1 MQAFLISKIPQETIS
16 ILDRGRLVKQN
27 LEAKQILNTLTGKSE
42 GWKSHPAVLAY
53 KGYEKFLAKYGLAVN
68 SECLSRGYA
77 GNNAEFFN
85 EVLAS
90 SLYSD
95 AEPAWL
101 SNEAI
106 FASHRGRLKCK
117 GEIDALCASIKK
129 ALKIKSINKWLK
141 AKYGREKN
149 QLKFKDIAILESF
162 MAQNGIQRTFPNYY
176 EQFRWT
182 ESPAL
187 EYVWPSYE

>member
-1 MQAFLISKIPQETIS
+1 MQVFLISKSPQETIKV
-16 ILDRGRLVKQN
+16 LDDKRLVKQG
-27 LEAKQILNTLTGKSE
+27 LETRQILNTLTGRSE
-42 GWKSHPAVLAY
+42 GWKSHPAVLAF

-68 SECLSRGYA
+68 SECLERGFK
-77 GNNAEFFN
+77 GNNKDFFN

-90 SLYSD
+90 DFLD
-95 AEPAWL
+95 AEPTWL

-141 AKYGREKN
+141 AKYRKDKN
-149 QLKFKDIAILESF
+149 QLKYSDIAVLLEF
-162 MAQNGIQRTFPNYY
+162 MRENGISKTFDNHY
-176 EQFRWT
+176 EQFGWT
-182 ESPAL
+182 ESAAL
-187 EYVWPSYE
+187 EYVWPTKQ